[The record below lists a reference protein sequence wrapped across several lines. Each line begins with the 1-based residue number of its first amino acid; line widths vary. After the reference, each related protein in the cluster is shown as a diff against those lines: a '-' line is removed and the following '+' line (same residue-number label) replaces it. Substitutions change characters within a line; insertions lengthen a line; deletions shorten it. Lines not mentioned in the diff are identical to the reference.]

1 MISVDL
7 FFTVLFA
14 LLVILSFIAAL
25 YYTKVLGGS
34 VARTSYDKGNT
45 TSGYEAENFDKQKYI
60 IENLAIYGVCN
71 MGTSLNER
79 EIHCYEYS
87 RIGL

>member
-14 LLVILSFIAAL
+14 LLVVLAFIAAL
-25 YYTKVLGGS
+25 YYTKFLGAS

-45 TSGYEAENFDKQKYI
+45 TPDYEAENFDKQKYI
-60 IENLAIYGVCN
+60 TENLTIYGVCN

-79 EIHCYEYS
+79 EIHCYEYT
-87 RIGL
+87 RMGM